1 MRSAKDGARES
12 AMESHE
18 EILQAIVL
26 AIERHLAVNEGA
38 ADSAEGIRAWW
49 LSPRLRAV
57 PLEHV
62 IAALDRLEKRGV
74 VAKRSVGV
82 GFIYASAWH
91 TGTRH

>member
-1 MRSAKDGARES
+1 
-12 AMESHE
+12 MESQE
-18 EILQAIVL
+18 DMLQAIGL
-26 AIERHLAVNEGA
+26 AIERHLAVNGGA

-62 IAALDRLEKRGV
+62 IAALDRLEKRGL

-82 GFIYASAWH
+82 GFIYASARH
-91 TGTRH
+91 TETRH